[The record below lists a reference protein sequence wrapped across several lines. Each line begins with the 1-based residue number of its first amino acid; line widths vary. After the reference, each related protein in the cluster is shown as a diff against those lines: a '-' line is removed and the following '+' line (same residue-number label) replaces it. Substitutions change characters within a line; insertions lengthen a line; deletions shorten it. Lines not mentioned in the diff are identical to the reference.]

1 MRYPQAWVGKVA
13 DLTGQLIADRY
24 LVKAFIAS
32 GGMASVYRAQDTV
45 LERVVALKVIHP
57 HLATD
62 KSFVEKFRREAKTAA
77 SLSHPNLVN
86 VFDQGTDNQATFLV
100 MEYVPGINLRDALND
115 YGLLSPKRAL
125 EILEPLT
132 AGLAAAH
139 AAGIL
144 HRDLKP
150 ENVFLSDSG
159 IVKLGDFGLAREI
172 TSHTQTGSLVG
183 TAAYLSPELVLR
195 GQADARSDIYSLGVM
210 AFEMLTGKQP
220 YDGDQAVQI
229 AYQHANSNIPAPS
242 SLNPEVPELLDEI
255 VLWATARNP
264 SDRPSSAKELLPV
277 ITRAKSDI
285 KRGLTT
291 TFEDFGITRNFTE
304 EFVAPAGATEV
315 IGEMQPAESSERA
328 DSFVKLAKA
337 NRRSGRLVLIVT
349 LLAIFFSA
357 GSGWWFSTGP
367 GGASV
372 VPELEG
378 RSVEVAISTLEP
390 IGLQVTQE
398 QEHSAVVPVGRVT
411 RTEPIAGTRV
421 AKQSPIT
428 VFVSLGPKQV
438 LVPEPLGLNLE
449 QAKQL
454 LIDTGLTPGAVD
466 SFFDVAEVGQVFAFS
481 QAAGTSLDEG
491 SVVDLQVSL
500 GPVPAVEGLSL
511 QQATEKLQAVGLT
524 VSSQQVFS
532 DQVPAGQVVSLTP
545 SAEPLPEAGSVSLE
559 VSKGPEFVT
568 MPNVVGETVLAA
580 RNALQALGLTV
591 EIDTDQL
598 SSRYGI
604 VKVTKQTPTASTRVR
619 VGSEVTIS
627 TR

>member
-1 MRYPQAWVGKVA
+1 MA
-13 DLTGQLIADRY
+13 DLTGQLIAERY
-24 LVKAFIAS
+24 LIKAFVAS
-32 GGMASVYRAQDTV
+32 GGMASVYRAEDTV
-45 LERVVALKVIHP
+45 LERVVALKIIHP

-62 KSFVEKFRREAKTAA
+62 RSFVDKFRREAKMAA

-86 VFDQGTDNQATFLV
+86 VFDQGTDNQAIFLV

-115 YGLLSPKRAL
+115 FGSLSPKRAL

-150 ENVFLSDSG
+150 ENVFLSDNG
-159 IVKLGDFGLAREI
+159 TVKLGDFGLAREI
-172 TSHTQTGSLVG
+172 SSHTQTGSLVG

-195 GQADARSDIYSLGVM
+195 GQADARSDVYSLGVM

-264 SDRPSSAKELLPV
+264 SDRPASATELLPV

-291 TFEDFGITRNFTE
+291 TFEDFGITRNVTE
-304 EFVAPAGATEV
+304 VFVAPAGATEV
-315 IGEMQPAESSERA
+315 IGEMRPVENYERS
-328 DSFVKLAKA
+328 DGFVKLAKA
-337 NRRSGRLVLIVT
+337 NRRSGRLVLVVT
-349 LLAIFFSA
+349 LLAIFLSA
-357 GSGWWFSTGP
+357 GSGWWFSAGP

-378 RSVEVAISTLEP
+378 RSVEVAISALEP
-390 IGLQVTQE
+390 IGLKVTQE
-398 QEHSAVVPVGRVT
+398 QEHSATVPVGRVT
-411 RTEPIAGTRV
+411 RTEPVAGTRV
-421 AKQSPIT
+421 AKQSAVT
-428 VFVSLGPKQV
+428 VFVSTGPKQV

-466 SFFDVAEVGQVFAFS
+466 SFFNTAEAGQVFAFS
-481 QAAGTSLDEG
+481 GAAGVSLDEG
-491 SVVDLQVSL
+491 SVVDLKVSL
-500 GPVPAVEGLSL
+500 GPVPAVEGLTL
-511 QQATEKLQAVGLT
+511 QQATEKLEAEGLT
-524 VSSQQVFS
+524 VTSQQAFS
-532 DQVPAGQVVSLTP
+532 DQVPSGQVISLAA
-545 SAEPLPEAGSVSLE
+545 SADPLPEGGSVALT

-568 MPNVVGETVLAA
+568 MPNVVGETVAAA

-591 EIDTDQL
+591 VIDTDQL

-604 VKVTKQTPTASTRVR
+604 VKVSRQTPAASARVR
-619 VGSEVTIS
+619 VGSEVTIY